1 VSFEFARLDVSKP
14 CDSHAIVMKK
24 ELREAALPGNGRAE
38 LWPGS
43 ERWASAMLL
52 DAPWGCFASM
62 RRSQSDGGFWNNC
75 PRFFAP
81 NRIHEVVPV
90 IDGQNLLSP
99 VRILRDPE

>member
-1 VSFEFARLDVSKP
+1 
-14 CDSHAIVMKK
+14 M
-24 ELREAALPGNGRAE
+24 
-38 LWPGS
+38 
-43 ERWASAMLL
+43 WASAMLP
-52 DAPWGCFASM
+52 DVPGGCFASM

-99 VRILRDPE
+99 VRILRDPK